1 MTNMSLMVRS
11 LTIADA
17 KAHLSDAVKRAE
29 NGEAVVLTR
38 YGRAVAA
45 LISVSDLHR
54 LQGRRGA
61 GLASLAGGWAGSGK
75 LAEEVEYV
83 RAARGPTRSRR

>member
-1 MTNMSLMVRS
+1 MSRS

-29 NGEAVVLTR
+29 GGEAVVLTR

-45 LISVSDLHR
+45 LISVQDLAR
-54 LQGRRGA
+54 LRAQSGP
-61 GLASLAGGWAGSGK
+61 GLASLAHGWAGSHE
-75 LAEEVEYV
+75 LASTIDEVRLGRTPPRKRSKR
-83 RAARGPTRSRR
+83 RA

>member
-1 MTNMSLMVRS
+1 MARS

-17 KAHLSDAVKRAE
+17 KAHFSDAVKRAE

-45 LISVSDLHR
+45 LISVGDLDR
-54 LQGRRGA
+54 LQGRVGT
-61 GLASLAGGWAGSGK
+61 GLAGLAGGWAGSEE
-75 LAEEVEYV
+75 LAEEVEAV
-83 RAARGPTRSRR
+83 RARRGPTRSRR

>member
-1 MTNMSLMVRS
+1 MARS

-17 KAHLSDAVKRAE
+17 KAHFSDAVKRAE

-45 LISVSDLHR
+45 LISVEELNR
-54 LQGRRGA
+54 LKRAGGA
-61 GLASLAGGWAGSGK
+61 GLAGLAGGWTGSEK
-75 LAEEVEYV
+75 LAKEVEAV
-83 RAARGPTRSRR
+83 QGARGPTRSRR